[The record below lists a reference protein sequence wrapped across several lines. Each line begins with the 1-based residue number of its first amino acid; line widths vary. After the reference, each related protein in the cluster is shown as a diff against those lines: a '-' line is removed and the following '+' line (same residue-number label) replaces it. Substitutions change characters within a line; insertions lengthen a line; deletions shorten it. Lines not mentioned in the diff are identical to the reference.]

1 MSVVEGGEGLGGCAD
16 IATVLERII
25 KARNRQL
32 RKKGKY
38 LDTLQCLNVNRGK
51 QNVKENQAWRT
62 RRIVL
67 LQGQRGFWEEY

>member
-32 RKKGKY
+32 GKKGKY
-38 LDTLQCLNVNRGK
+38 LDTLQCLNVNCGK

-67 LQGQRGFWEEY
+67 LQGQRGFWDEY

>member
-32 RKKGKY
+32 GKKG
-38 LDTLQCLNVNRGK
+38 N
-51 QNVKENQAWRT
+51 
-62 RRIVL
+62 I
-67 LQGQRGFWEEY
+67 